1 MEDRFLIG
9 FTSGVIGGITS
20 AIISIP
26 LYFFKFTTLR
36 LVDFA
41 VTLILGKGPHRVTEI
56 IFGLL
61 LHWGFS
67 GMLGVFFAY
76 LVNHQTITDRYLWM
90 KGGLLGLGSWFIINV
105 LTTIFRVKG
114 LGVIP
119 VETAFILAVTSMF
132 MGITMALI
140 FEWFMKKQKISW
152 KGRKE

>member
-1 MEDRFLIG
+1 MADRFLIG
-9 FTSGVIGGITS
+9 FTSGVIGGIVS

-41 VTLILGKGPHRVTEI
+41 VTLILGKRPRTVTEI

-67 GMLGVFFAY
+67 GILGVFFAY
-76 LVNHQTITDRYLWM
+76 WVNHQITTGRYLWI
-90 KGGLLGLGSWFIINV
+90 KGGLLGLGSWFIINI

-114 LGVIP
+114 LTVIP
-119 VETAFILAVTSMF
+119 VETAFILAVTSLF
-132 MGITMALI
+132 MGIAMALI
-140 FEWFMKKQKISW
+140 FEWFMKRQKVN
-152 KGRKE
+152 